1 MKNDQAERQR
11 EEEEEDDNARHLSW
25 VAEKEQEKRQRE
37 EQKHLDSNAQKPK
50 PKKGRAAEKEQEE
63 RRRWAEE
70 NERLAA
76 EGLPLLDEPVLTEPR
91 VSRARKKKKDD
102 APRFPADPN
111 LKFTTYSFTLH
122 NIPAKYVPIV
132 VNSVKPVLEVRAR
145 MEKILRGG
153 LRVPSYYLWYRIDA
167 RLDEQLAESLRS
179 KAVEEEQD
187 MPGLLPPVEPKKRKP
202 LQNKNP
208 KKRVNDESPERPL
221 VPGYPMTARGYTPVL
236 NTGVTGP
243 ET

>member
-1 MKNDQAERQR
+1 MLAPEKPPPEDAEEGQEFHDVLFSHIWVHNMDEVARYEKAL
-11 EEEEEDDNARHLSW
+11 EEYDLEMERY
-25 VAEKEQEKRQRE
+25 K
-37 EQKHLDSNAQKPK
+37 
-50 PKKGRAAEKEQEE
+50 KEQEE

-76 EGLPLLDEPVLTEPR
+76 EGLPLLDEPVLTDPR

-132 VNSVKPVLEVRAR
+132 VNSVKPLLEVRPR

-153 LRVPSYYLWYRIDA
+153 LRVASYYLWYRIDA

-179 KAVEEEQD
+179 KAVEEEQ
-187 MPGLLPPVEPKKRKP
+187 GVE
-202 LQNKNP
+202 L
-208 KKRVNDESPERPL
+208 
-221 VPGYPMTARGYTPVL
+221 GAC
-236 NTGVTGP
+236 
-243 ET
+243 